1 MRIEKVEKLVAKQH
15 DIKNVIHIRKLKQA
29 LNYRLVLKKVHRVI
43 EINQKVLIKFN
54 KKAWLNPYIDMNIGL
69 EKEAKN
75 DFEKDYLKLMN
86 NLVFGKIM
94 EKVRKLKVFS
104 KVVNKIALIAS
115 DDKVYNQSIQQ
126 RRMQIEQ
133 AKIQYVRKKK
143 LNVTI

>member
-15 DIKNVIHIRKLKQA
+15 DKKNVIHIRKLKQA
-29 LNYRLVLKKVHRVI
+29 LNHRLVLKKVHRVI
-43 EINQKVLIKFN
+43 ELNQKVLIKFN

-94 EKVRKLKVFS
+94 EKVSKLKVFS
-104 KVVNKIALIAS
+104 KVVNKIALIAR

-126 RRMQIEQ
+126 RRMQIER

>member
-1 MRIEKVEKLVAKQH
+1 M
-15 DIKNVIHIRKLKQA
+15 
-29 LNYRLVLKKVHRVI
+29 KKVHRVI
-43 EINQKVLIKFN
+43 ELNQKVLIKFN
-54 KKAWLNPYIDMNIGL
+54 KKAWLNSYIDMNIGL

-115 DDKVYNQSIQQ
+115 DDKVYNQSIQ
-126 RRMQIEQ
+126 
-133 AKIQYVRKKK
+133 
-143 LNVTI
+143 

>member
-1 MRIEKVEKLVAKQH
+1 
-15 DIKNVIHIRKLKQA
+15 
-29 LNYRLVLKKVHRVI
+29 
-43 EINQKVLIKFN
+43 
-54 KKAWLNPYIDMNIGL
+54 MNIGL

-126 RRMQIEQ
+126 RRMQIER

>member
-69 EKEAKN
+69 GKEAKN

-86 NLVFGKIM
+86 NLVFGKIL

-126 RRMQIEQ
+126 RRMQIER

>member
-1 MRIEKVEKLVAKQH
+1 M
-15 DIKNVIHIRKLKQA
+15 
-29 LNYRLVLKKVHRVI
+29 KKVHRVI

-115 DDKVYNQSIQQ
+115 DDKV
-126 RRMQIEQ
+126 
-133 AKIQYVRKKK
+133 
-143 LNVTI
+143 

>member
-29 LNYRLVLKKVHRVI
+29 LNYRLVLKTVHRVI

-126 RRMQIEQ
+126 RRMQIER

>member
-1 MRIEKVEKLVAKQH
+1 MQ
-15 DIKNVIHIRKLKQA
+15 
-29 LNYRLVLKKVHRVI
+29 KVHRVI
-43 EINQKVLIKFN
+43 ELNQKVLIKFN

-115 DDKVYNQSIQQ
+115 DDKVYNQSIQ
-126 RRMQIEQ
+126 
-133 AKIQYVRKKK
+133 
-143 LNVTI
+143 

>member
-1 MRIEKVEKLVAKQH
+1 MRIEKVEKIVAKQH
-15 DIKNVIHIRKLKQA
+15 DKKNVIHIRKLKQA
-29 LNYRLVLKKVHRVI
+29 LNHRLVLKKVHRVI
-43 EINQKVLIKFN
+43 ELNQKVLIKFN
-54 KKAWLNPYIDMNIGL
+54 KKAWLNSYIDMNIGL

-126 RRMQIEQ
+126 RRMQIER

>member
-1 MRIEKVEKLVAKQH
+1 M
-15 DIKNVIHIRKLKQA
+15 
-29 LNYRLVLKKVHRVI
+29 KKVHRVI

-69 EKEAKN
+69 GKEAKN

-115 DDKVYNQSIQQ
+115 DDKVYNQSIQ
-126 RRMQIEQ
+126 
-133 AKIQYVRKKK
+133 
-143 LNVTI
+143 

>member
-15 DIKNVIHIRKLKQA
+15 DKKNVIHIRKLKQA
-29 LNYRLVLKKVHRVI
+29 LNHRLVLQKVHRVI
-43 EINQKVLIKFN
+43 ELNQKVLIKFN

-126 RRMQIEQ
+126 RRMQIER

>member
-1 MRIEKVEKLVAKQH
+1 M
-15 DIKNVIHIRKLKQA
+15 
-29 LNYRLVLKKVHRVI
+29 KKVHRVI

-69 EKEAKN
+69 VKEAKN

-115 DDKVYNQSIQQ
+115 DDKVYNQSIQ
-126 RRMQIEQ
+126 
-133 AKIQYVRKKK
+133 
-143 LNVTI
+143 

>member
-15 DIKNVIHIRKLKQA
+15 DKKNVIHIRKLKQA
-29 LNYRLVLKKVHRVI
+29 LNHRLVLKKVHRVI
-43 EINQKVLIKFN
+43 ELNQKVLIKFN

-94 EKVRKLKVFS
+94 EKVRKLRD
-104 KVVNKIALIAS
+104 I
-115 DDKVYNQSIQQ
+115 
-126 RRMQIEQ
+126 
-133 AKIQYVRKKK
+133 K
-143 LNVTI
+143 LVTT

>member
-1 MRIEKVEKLVAKQH
+1 M
-15 DIKNVIHIRKLKQA
+15 
-29 LNYRLVLKKVHRVI
+29 KKVHRVI

-115 DDKVYNQSIQQ
+115 DDKVYNQSIQ
-126 RRMQIEQ
+126 
-133 AKIQYVRKKK
+133 
-143 LNVTI
+143 

>member
-1 MRIEKVEKLVAKQH
+1 M
-15 DIKNVIHIRKLKQA
+15 
-29 LNYRLVLKKVHRVI
+29 KKVHRVI

-54 KKAWLNPYIDMNIGL
+54 KKAWLNPYIDMNIRL

-115 DDKVYNQSIQQ
+115 DDKVYNQSIQ
-126 RRMQIEQ
+126 
-133 AKIQYVRKKK
+133 
-143 LNVTI
+143 

>member
-1 MRIEKVEKLVAKQH
+1 M
-15 DIKNVIHIRKLKQA
+15 
-29 LNYRLVLKKVHRVI
+29 KKVHRVI
-43 EINQKVLIKFN
+43 ELNQKVLIKFN

-94 EKVRKLKVFS
+94 EKVSKLKVFS

-115 DDKVYNQSIQQ
+115 DDKVYNQSIQ
-126 RRMQIEQ
+126 
-133 AKIQYVRKKK
+133 
-143 LNVTI
+143 

>member
-1 MRIEKVEKLVAKQH
+1 MRIEKVEKIVAKQH
-15 DIKNVIHIRKLKQA
+15 DKKSVIHIRKLKQA
-29 LNYRLVLKKVHRVI
+29 LNHRLVLKKVHRVI
-43 EINQKVLIKFN
+43 ELNQKVLIKFN
-54 KKAWLNPYIDMNIGL
+54 KKAWLNSYIDMNIGL

-126 RRMQIEQ
+126 RRMQIER

>member
-15 DIKNVIHIRKLKQA
+15 DKKNVIHIRKLKQA
-29 LNYRLVLKKVHRVI
+29 LNHRLVLKKVHRVI
-43 EINQKVLIKFN
+43 ELNQKVLIKFN

-126 RRMQIEQ
+126 RRMQIER

>member
-1 MRIEKVEKLVAKQH
+1 MRIEKVEKIVAKQH
-15 DIKNVIHIRKLKQA
+15 DKKNVIHIRKLKQA
-29 LNYRLVLKKVHRVI
+29 LNRRLVLKKVHRVI
-43 EINQKVLIKFN
+43 ELNQKVLIKFN
-54 KKAWLNPYIDMNIGL
+54 KKAWLNSYIDMNIGL

-126 RRMQIEQ
+126 RRMQIER